1 MAKFFVNHPIIA
13 IVISILLVIVGI
25 VSIVQ
30 LPIAQYPE
38 LAPPEILLTGDLR
51 RRRCRNRR
59 AVGGNADR
67 AANAGRRQHDLH
79 DLRQRQ

>member
-25 VSIVQ
+25 VSIVR

-38 LAPPEILLTGDLR
+38 LAPP
-51 RRRCRNRR
+51 
-59 AVGGNADR
+59 
-67 AANAGRRQHDLH
+67 
-79 DLRQRQ
+79 